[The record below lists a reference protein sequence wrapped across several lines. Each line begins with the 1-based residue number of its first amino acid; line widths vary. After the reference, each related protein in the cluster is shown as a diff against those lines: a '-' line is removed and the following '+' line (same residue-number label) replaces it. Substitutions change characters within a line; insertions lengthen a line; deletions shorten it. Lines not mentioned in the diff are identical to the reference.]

1 MICGHL
7 QYSLYV
13 TWISSSIFFST
24 CHHYFNILSKT
35 TLLQEMWQCLASLE
49 RLGTISTYTSLT
61 IRNSGLKFKM
71 AADAAVSTYF
81 FSAPSVDM
89 FEHFIERDVKY
100 VPFRQMLI
108 VWYNVAHIL
117 CLTVESC
124 HDDTGSFPFR
134 PCIYTPSLPFTRFL
148 KAIWKSFLRGLLCR
162 HHLILWILLMGFGR
176 KLCCFSFSRG

>member
-1 MICGHL
+1 MLRGYL
-7 QYSLYV
+7 RR
-13 TWISSSIFFST
+13 SSSPLAMTILIFYPKQHS
-24 CHHYFNILSKT
+24 CKKCD
-35 TLLQEMWQCLASLE
+35 QCLASLE

-100 VPFRQMLI
+100 VLFRQMLI
-108 VWYNVAHIL
+108 VWYNVTHIL

-124 HDDTGSFPFR
+124 RDDTGSFPFR